1 MRPILVCNTKVIHL
15 IKTFIHETDLPII
28 DKLCNIRSKFWI
40 AGGTVL
46 NWYQHKPADSDIDLI
61 FHSEKDFDKMN
72 NLFSNAYEIK
82 TPDDPAMCGFFDMLK
97 PIYKKTA
104 NDILITERHASE
116 NAITYSVTM
125 SGASHPLWKIQLI
138 NRRYYD
144 TMEEVINDFDISVCQ
159 IATDSYNKVV
169 TGKHFAEDVA
179 ARRLR
184 FVNTTPS
191 SAKRLIK
198 YWTYGFTPTD
208 EDIQSVIDC
217 PDLDLSRRDGDY

>member
-1 MRPILVCNTKVIHL
+1 L
-15 IKTFIHETDLPII
+15 ITPFIHEKDRPII
-28 DKLCNIRSKFWI
+28 DRLCNVRSKFWI

-46 NWYQHKPADSDIDLI
+46 NWYQHRPADSDIDLF

-72 NLFSNAYEIK
+72 KLFSNAYEI
-82 TPDDPAMCGFFDMLK
+82 TPSIDDVFVNLGA
-97 PIYKKTA
+97 KKTYETV
-104 NDILITERHASE
+104 NSDILITDRHQSD
-116 NAITYSVTM
+116 NAITYTVTI
-125 SGASHPLWKIQLI
+125 SGASHPLWKVQLI
-138 NRRYYD
+138 KRRFYN
-144 TMEEVINDFDISVCQ
+144 TIEEVIDDFDISVCQ

-169 TGKHFAEDVA
+169 TSKHFAEDFA

-184 FVNTTPS
+184 FVSTTPS

-217 PDLDLSRRDGDY
+217 PDLDITRREDDY

>member
-1 MRPILVCNTKVIHL
+1 M
-15 IKTFIHETDLPII
+15 
-28 DKLCNIRSKFWI
+28 
-40 AGGTVL
+40 
-46 NWYQHKPADSDIDLI
+46 NWYQHKPADSDIDLF

-72 NLFSNAYEIK
+72 ELFSNAYEIS
-82 TPDDPAMCGFFDMLK
+82 TSIADVFVNLGA
-97 PIYKKTA
+97 KKTYETV
-104 NDILITERHASE
+104 NSDILITDRHKSD
-116 NAITYSVTM
+116 NAITYTVTI
-125 SGASHPLWKIQLI
+125 SGASHPLWKVQLI
-138 NRRYYD
+138 KRRFYN
-144 TMEEVINDFDISVCQ
+144 TIEEVIDDFDISVCQ

-169 TGKHFAEDVA
+169 TSKHFAEDVA

-217 PDLDLSRRDGDY
+217 PDLDITRREDDY